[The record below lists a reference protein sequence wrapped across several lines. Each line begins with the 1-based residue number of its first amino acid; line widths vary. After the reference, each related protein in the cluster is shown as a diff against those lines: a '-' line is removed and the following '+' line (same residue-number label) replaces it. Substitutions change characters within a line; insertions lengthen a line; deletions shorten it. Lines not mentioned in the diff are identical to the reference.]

1 MNSKFIIGIPLAL
14 IGAVIVSNYFKAPP
28 VAFENIRGHYV
39 VEGKNFSG
47 CVLLLQPGAG
57 INVFGHFGGV
67 EHETPNITGPVRGKT
82 FFSNYT
88 LNGET
93 GSSALTVNGGNLSGA
108 YEVDGGQKGTWT
120 WTKTQVDCSK

>member
-47 CVLLLQPGAG
+47 CALLLQPGAG

-82 FFSNYT
+82 FFSDYT

-93 GSSALTVNGGNLSGA
+93 GSSALTVSGGNLSGTWENA
-108 YEVDGGQKGTWT
+108 GGQKGTWT
-120 WTKTQVDCSK
+120 WTKSQEDCSK